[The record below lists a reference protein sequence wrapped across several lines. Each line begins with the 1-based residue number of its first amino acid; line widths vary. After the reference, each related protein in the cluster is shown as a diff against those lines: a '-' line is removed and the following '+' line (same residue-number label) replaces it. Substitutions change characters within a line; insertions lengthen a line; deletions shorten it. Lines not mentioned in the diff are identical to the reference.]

1 MQLVSGRK
9 GAVGHR
15 CSVAGLEADVNLSPT
30 GVDAIYDAA
39 RLIAFIADRG
49 DELANG
55 HYDDGFD
62 IWHSILSI
70 GMVEGGAA
78 FNVVAGACEF
88 TLDRKNAP
96 QVDRHAI
103 SARIIDFATTT
114 LLPGMVDVY
123 PRANIRF
130 ERMLARLGCELP
142 ADDPLIG
149 QLGGDDW
156 LQ

>member
-15 CSVAGLEADVNLSPT
+15 CSAAGLEADVNLSPT
-30 GVDAIYDAA
+30 GVDA
-39 RLIAFIADRG
+39 FIADLG

-55 HYDDGFD
+55 HYDNGFD

-88 TLDRKNAP
+88 TLDLKNAP

-130 ERMLARLGCELP
+130 ERMLARPGCELP